1 MLWLDRKEIDYYK
14 IVDELL
20 ICEIIWNILI
30 YIFCFCGFIMLYC
43 FKIILFYIYYFKV
56 RNGEKLEK
64 IWINFLMIGRNKDK
78 YNKIKKIN
86 YYLYEFWKLFY
97 VVNKYIILKVFVLI
111 MFFLVFR

>member
-1 MLWLDRKEIDYYK
+1 
-14 IVDELL
+14 
-20 ICEIIWNILI
+20 
-30 YIFCFCGFIMLYC
+30 
-43 FKIILFYIYYFKV
+43 
-56 RNGEKLEK
+56 
-64 IWINFLMIGRNKDK
+64 MIGRNKDK